1 MVNARPSADAMS
13 PAMRSHSPLRDAR
26 PSAADNFSKA
36 CGKSSP
42 ICAEFDDQFK
52 ENTIP
57 LCFIFSSPTAKASVL
72 LEMSRN
78 ALPPIWWTLD

>member
-1 MVNARPSADAMS
+1 VVNPWPPADAMS

-36 CGKSSP
+36 CRKSSP
-42 ICAEFDDQFK
+42 IYAEFDDQFK

-78 ALPPIWWTLD
+78 ALPPIWGTLD